1 MRVYCMLCLSLILY
15 ACFLSQSCKCWPQ
28 KFSEINNKMKLR
40 NFLIDWLK
48 AKELGW
54 PRYQADSLGK
64 EFVVLL
70 ADALWYLEGRHDRF
84 KKQSKP
90 IPTVFTEFP
99 RFNLPK
105 QSKHRRAETATCVL
119 QT

>member
-1 MRVYCMLCLSLILY
+1 
-15 ACFLSQSCKCWPQ
+15 
-28 KFSEINNKMKLR
+28 MKLC

-70 ADALWYLEGRHDRF
+70 ADALWYVPGGT
-84 KKQSKP
+84 
-90 IPTVFTEFP
+90 I
-99 RFNLPK
+99 
-105 QSKHRRAETATCVL
+105 
-119 QT
+119 